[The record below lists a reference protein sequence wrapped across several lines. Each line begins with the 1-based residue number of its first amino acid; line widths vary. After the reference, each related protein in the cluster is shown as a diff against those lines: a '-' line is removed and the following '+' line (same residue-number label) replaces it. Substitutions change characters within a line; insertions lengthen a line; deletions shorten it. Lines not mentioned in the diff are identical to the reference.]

1 MDGPSSVSVR
11 PLSLAPKKLSVPGLV
26 DSLFQAVCFA
36 TCHFLKCLLD
46 CETCSAACLYLV
58 VIAELYLQ
66 AVAVN
71 CIAHHAKTVRVLV
84 LAHVLTQCCIK
95 ILEDFVNCLQFPAFD
110 IFMLPKT
117 CKYFNNFFVLCCLFL
132 FLHFR

>member
-1 MDGPSSVSVR
+1 M
-11 PLSLAPKKLSVPGLV
+11 SLAPKKLSVPGLV

-36 TCHFLKCLLD
+36 TSHFQCLLD

-66 AVAVN
+66 EVTVN
-71 CIAHHAKTVRVLV
+71 SIAHHAMTVRDLV
-84 LAHVLTQCCIK
+84 LADVLTQCCIK
-95 ILEDFVNCLQFPAFD
+95 ILEDFVNCLQFPAFN

-117 CKYFNNFFVLCCLFL
+117 CKYLAIVLCFVVCFC
-132 FLHFR
+132 FFNFR